1 MSALPAAARAAPL
14 PWRLLSVLLG
24 VLAMLGWGIE
34 PGTLDWQR
42 ALLLTQPWRLFSAV
56 GVHYSPAHLL
66 LNLAG
71 LAAVAALGA
80 VARIDSASA
89 WAWVAAWPLTQLG
102 LLLDPDLAHYGGL
115 SGVLHAGVAI
125 VAIHLLRGAAS
136 RERGIGAAI
145 LLGLVL
151 KVGLEFPWSP
161 PALHPALQ
169 IMVTPLAHL
178 SGLVA
183 GLVCGGAMQLLVR
196 RKSRRRD
203 A

>member
-34 PGTLDWQR
+34 PGILDWQR

-71 LAAVAALGA
+71 LAGVAALGA
-80 VARIDSASA
+80 VARIDSAPA

-102 LLLDPDLAHYGGL
+102 LLVDPDLAHYGGL

-136 RERGIGAAI
+136 RERRIGAAI
-145 LLGLVL
+145 VLGLAL

-161 PALHPALQ
+161 PTLHPALQ
-169 IMVTPLAHL
+169 IMVTPLAHV

-183 GLVCGGAMQLLVR
+183 GLACGGAVHLLAR
-196 RKSRRRD
+196 RNSRRRD

>member
-1 MSALPAAARAAPL
+1 LRALPAAVRATPL
-14 PWRLLSVLLG
+14 PWRLLSVSLG

-34 PGTLDWQR
+34 PGILDWQR
-42 ALLLTQPWRLFSAV
+42 ALLTTQPWRLFSAV

-71 LAAVAALGA
+71 LAGVAALGA
-80 VARIDSASA
+80 VARIDSALA

-102 LLLDPDLAHYGGL
+102 LLLDPGLVHYGGL
-115 SGVLHAGVAI
+115 SGVLHAGVVI

-136 RERGIGAAI
+136 RGRRIGAAI
-145 LLGLVL
+145 LLGLAL

-161 PALHPALQ
+161 PAWHAALQ
-169 IMVTPLAHL
+169 IMVTPLAHV

-183 GLVCGGAMQLLVR
+183 GLVCGGAVHLLAR
-196 RKSRRRD
+196 RKSSRHD

>member
-24 VLAMLGWGIE
+24 VLAVLGWGIE
-34 PGTLDWQR
+34 PELLDWQPT
-42 ALLLTQPWRLFSAV
+42 LLLTQPWRLFSAV

-71 LAAVAALGA
+71 LAGVAALGA
-80 VARIDSASA
+80 VARIDSALA
-89 WAWVAAWPLTQLG
+89 WAWAAAWPLTQLG
-102 LLLDPDLAHYGGL
+102 LLVDPELAHYGGL

-125 VAIHLLRGAAS
+125 VAIHLLRSAAS
-136 RERGIGAAI
+136 RGRRFGAAI
-145 LLGLVL
+145 LLGLAT
-151 KVGLEFPWSP
+151 KVALEFPWSP

-169 IMVTPLAHL
+169 IMVAPLAHV

-183 GLVCGGAMQLLVR
+183 GLACGGAVHLLAR
-196 RKSRRRD
+196 RGGRD